1 MEIIKYNIDNV
12 DTIWIGCGSDQNV
25 YDTSYNFYNGN
36 SALVIK
42 ESMCIYIGTDI
53 LSFELMDNEEVI
65 YYKGTVQNSGV
76 VYGYIETNLRFI
88 CTTCDE
94 HRFIYKT
101 DYKKEDKITLDCISK
116 EDKNTHSLVYKQIL
130 PRAIDVEDKKSK
142 KIKNIDSFRPAV
154 ISNRQLFKFI
164 MILNRFVVI
173 ITYFIT
179 FFIFPF

>member
-1 MEIIKYNIDNV
+1 MYI
-12 DTIWIGCGSDQNV
+12 
-25 YDTSYNFYNGN
+25 YDTSYDFYNGN

-42 ESMCIYIGTDI
+42 GSMCIYIGTDI
-53 LSFELMDNEEVI
+53 LSFELMNNEEVI

-142 KIKNIDSFRPAV
+142 KIKNIGSFIKISKKNRPSPTESAT
-154 ISNRQLFKFI
+154 LFDIGIKKKGNDGN
-164 MILNRFVVI
+164 MWI
-173 ITYFIT
+173 IKQNKKGVKKWTKIND
-179 FFIFPF
+179 